1 MGPVWGVVVAGGSGS
16 RFGQRKQFLSL
27 GDRPVAAWSVTA
39 CRSVCDGVVVV
50 VPEGADIPELGA
62 DRVVTGGASRSAA
75 VRCGL
80 AAVPAGA
87 SVVVVHDAARPL
99 ARPGLFRAVLQAL
112 EDPDVAG
119 AICAVP
125 VADTLKEV
133 DDARVVRATVP
144 RDGLV
149 AVQTPQAF
157 RREVLEQA
165 HAGAGDAT
173 DDAGLV
179 EHLGATVVVVE
190 GDHDNIKITT
200 PADLS
205 YAAHLFGA

>member
-1 MGPVWGVVVAGGSGS
+1 
-16 RFGQRKQFLSL
+16 
-27 GDRPVAAWSVTA
+27 
-39 CRSVCDGVVVV
+39 
-50 VPEGADIPELGA
+50 
-62 DRVVTGGASRSAA
+62 
-75 VRCGL
+75 
-80 AAVPAGA
+80 
-87 SVVVVHDAARPL
+87 
-99 ARPGLFRAVLQAL
+99 VLQAL